1 MDDKFQD
8 ILDSLPE
15 KPPRSRL
22 EPYTELIGELRR
34 RGRTYREI
42 RHILA
47 EKCATQVSV
56 STLHGF
62 LRVQSRVKKKPAKR
76 QPTALAKISRNAV
89 TLETTGVNA
98 TKQAKPP
105 IDEVQQRI
113 VGLKL
118 RSTPANAGP
127 QQFQYDPNEPLRLPA
142 KTRKVSSPE
151 NQGFSKMQ
159 LPCLQKA
166 TPAGQTRSP
175 R

>member
-1 MDDKFQD
+1 MDDKFRD
-8 ILDSLPE
+8 ILDSLSA

-62 LRVQSRVKKKPAKR
+62 LRVRARVKKKPAER
-76 QPTALAKISRNAV
+76 QPTALAKISSNAV
-89 TLETTGVNA
+89 TLKTTGVNA
-98 TKQAKPP
+98 TKQARPP

-113 VGLKL
+113 VGLRL
-118 RSTPANAGP
+118 RSTPANAGL

-142 KTRKVSSPE
+142 KTRKV
-151 NQGFSKMQ
+151 
-159 LPCLQKA
+159 
-166 TPAGQTRSP
+166 
-175 R
+175 

>member
-76 QPTALAKISRNAV
+76 QPTALAKISPNAV
-89 TLETTGVNA
+89 TLKTMGVNA
-98 TKQAKPP
+98 TTRQARPP

-142 KTRKVSSPE
+142 KTRKV
-151 NQGFSKMQ
+151 
-159 LPCLQKA
+159 
-166 TPAGQTRSP
+166 
-175 R
+175 

>member
-47 EKCATQVSV
+47 EKCGTQVSV

-76 QPTALAKISRNAV
+76 QPTALAKISPNAV
-89 TLETTGVNA
+89 TLKTMGVNA
-98 TKQAKPP
+98 TRQARPP

-142 KTRKVSSPE
+142 KTRKV
-151 NQGFSKMQ
+151 
-159 LPCLQKA
+159 
-166 TPAGQTRSP
+166 
-175 R
+175 

>member
-1 MDDKFQD
+1 MSIICSAFVRAILNSDRSIRGSLMNDKFQD

-22 EPYTELIGELRR
+22 EPYNELIGELRR

-47 EKCATQVSV
+47 EKCGTQVSV

-62 LRVQSRVKKKPAKR
+62 HRVQSRIKKKPAKR
-76 QPTALAKISRNAV
+76 QPTALAKISPNAMPLK
-89 TLETTGVNA
+89 TMGVNA
-98 TKQAKPP
+98 TRQARPP
-105 IDEVQQRI
+105 IDEVQHRI

-142 KTRKVSSPE
+142 KTRK
-151 NQGFSKMQ
+151 
-159 LPCLQKA
+159 L
-166 TPAGQTRSP
+166 
-175 R
+175 

>member
-8 ILDSLPE
+8 ILDNLPE

-62 LRVQSRVKKKPAKR
+62 LRVQLRVKKMPPAKR
-76 QPTALAKISRNAV
+76 QPTALAKISPNAV
-89 TLETTGVNA
+89 TLKATGVHA
-98 TKQAKPP
+98 TKQARPP
-105 IDEVQQRI
+105 IDEVQHRI

-118 RSTPANAGP
+118 RSTPANAGL
-127 QQFQYDPNEPLRLPA
+127 QQFHYDSNEPLRLPA
-142 KTRKVSSPE
+142 KTRK
-151 NQGFSKMQ
+151 M
-159 LPCLQKA
+159 
-166 TPAGQTRSP
+166 
-175 R
+175 

>member
-1 MDDKFQD
+1 MSIICSAFVRAILNSDRSVRASLMDDKFQD

-76 QPTALAKISRNAV
+76 QPTVLAKIRRNAV
-89 TLETTGVNA
+89 TLKTMGVNA
-98 TKQAKPP
+98 TTRQARPP

-127 QQFQYDPNEPLRLPA
+127 PA
-142 KTRKVSSPE
+142 IPVR
-151 NQGFSKMQ
+151 SK
-159 LPCLQKA
+159 
-166 TPAGQTRSP
+166 
-175 R
+175 